1 MTSVQNS
8 KDIISRQWIQATVF
22 SKKLFTNFIH
32 PTFTHNYA
40 NQNKFALSQMLFYVQ
55 FQIKT
60 AMINT
65 NSISFLQSYSRLI
78 VCTVNDST
86 SSFICILVKQSITSY
101 LLFCPEINFINQ
113 ILPLQ
118 ISKSS
123 APHLTILFH
132 TLALSSKFLSFS
144 YSYSPRDGG
153 SKKKAKMQNMQFCVF
168 SDPCHPWG

>member
-1 MTSVQNS
+1 
-8 KDIISRQWIQATVF
+8 
-22 SKKLFTNFIH
+22 
-32 PTFTHNYA
+32 
-40 NQNKFALSQMLFYVQ
+40 
-55 FQIKT
+55 
-60 AMINT
+60 MINT

-153 SKKKAKMQNMQFCVF
+153 SKKKQKCKICNFVSFQTPAILGADELWSSDLVSTHKIGKYGKNWVQKSHCVTLYQ
-168 SDPCHPWG
+168 